1 MKPLIYIETTI
12 PSYLASRLSTNIITA
27 GQQILTREWWE
38 QERHHYRL
46 YVSQAVLDECGG
58 GDAEQAKKRLAI
70 VRSLPLLQINDTV
83 AELSAVYMSLLCIPS
98 SASMDAI
105 HLAISVA
112 HHVDYMLTWN
122 CRHLAHGET
131 RLKLH
136 RYNAANGLHEPM
148 IVTPQELEGN
158 HDIS

>member
-1 MKPLIYIETTI
+1 MLFMKRTT
-12 PSYLASRLSTNIITA
+12 SYLASRLSTNIITA

-46 YVSQAVLDECGG
+46 HVSQAVLDECGG
-58 GDAEQAKKRLAI
+58 GDTEQAKKRLSI
-70 VRSLPLLQINDTV
+70 IRTLPLLQINNTV
-83 AELSAVYMSLLCIPS
+83 AALSATYMNLLGIPS
-98 SASMDAI
+98 SAAMDAI

-112 HHVDYMLTWN
+112 HNVDYMLTWN